1 SSTTWRRPRA
11 EAPPKRHGC
20 CSGKGHRS
28 LTPHNR
34 NRCAALTAHEESGV
48 GAMFDYTAVNWL
60 AVVVAA
66 IAALVIGTVWYL
78 PAVFGNRWAALI
90 GRDITARPSPTLYLI
105 AIIGSLITAYVLALV
120 IAVVMQA
127 RGPVSLVD
135 GIFIGIVAWAGF
147 QAASQ
152 AVGGAFE

>member
-1 SSTTWRRPRA
+1 
-11 EAPPKRHGC
+11 
-20 CSGKGHRS
+20 
-28 LTPHNR
+28 
-34 NRCAALTAHEESGV
+34 
-48 GAMFDYTAVNWL
+48 MFDYTAVNWL

-90 GRDITARPSPTLYLI
+90 GRDIVARPSPTLYVI

-120 IAVVMQA
+120 IEVVMQA

-152 AVGGAFE
+152 AVGGAFEGRSWTLWAINAGNGLVSLAVMGGVLAAMS

>member
-1 SSTTWRRPRA
+1 
-11 EAPPKRHGC
+11 
-20 CSGKGHRS
+20 
-28 LTPHNR
+28 
-34 NRCAALTAHEESGV
+34 
-48 GAMFDYTAVNWL
+48 MFDYTAVNWL

-78 PAVFGNRWAALI
+78 PALFGNRWAALI
-90 GRDITARPSPTLYLI
+90 GRDIAARPSPALYVI

-120 IAVVMQA
+120 LEVVMQA

-147 QAASQ
+147 QATSQ
-152 AVGGAFE
+152 AVGGAFEGRPWTLWAINAGNGLVSLAVMGGILAAMS